1 MIQSHSF
8 FWETITLY
16 TFRFKTLLYVFI
28 HLELFCSDSAL
39 NERSFSKI
47 HNKGTLKTCIKIKY
61 SFCSHLTI
69 PQAVFY
75 PKIHTVVCIYIIYST
90 CPKDQFWQLNWI
102 CVQCWQV
109 SVGSLC
115 FTHFKLAI
123 NFLAALKTLP
133 ETVLLWAFNN
143 LRSKFYVRLLTT
155 IYFVELVGTT

>member
-39 NERSFSKI
+39 HERSFSKI

-75 PKIHTVVCIYIIYST
+75 PKIHTVVCIYIIYSHHIFNMS
-90 CPKDQFWQLNWI
+90 KR
-102 CVQCWQV
+102 
-109 SVGSLC
+109 SV
-115 FTHFKLAI
+115 
-123 NFLAALKTLP
+123 
-133 ETVLLWAFNN
+133 
-143 LRSKFYVRLLTT
+143 LTT
-155 IYFVELVGTT
+155 KLDLRAVLTSFSRLAVFYPFKISHKLSCSHKNVARNSFTVSI